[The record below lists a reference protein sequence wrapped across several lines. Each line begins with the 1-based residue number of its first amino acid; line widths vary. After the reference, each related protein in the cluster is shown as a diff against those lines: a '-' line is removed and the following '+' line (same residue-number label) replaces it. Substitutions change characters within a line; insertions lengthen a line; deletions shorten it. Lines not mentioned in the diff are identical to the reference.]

1 MGIPHLITTLE
12 RYASHEILQRQ
23 TVVIDGPALAYH
35 ILHVC
40 RIQGAIQPSYS
51 LLSQTVIDWLNRL
64 EDQRNT
70 MSALH

>member
-12 RYASHEILQRQ
+12 RYASDKTLQNQ

-35 ILHVC
+35 VLHIC
-40 RIQGAIQPSYS
+40 RIQGAGQPSYS

-64 EDQRNT
+64 KDQQVV
-70 MSALH
+70 M